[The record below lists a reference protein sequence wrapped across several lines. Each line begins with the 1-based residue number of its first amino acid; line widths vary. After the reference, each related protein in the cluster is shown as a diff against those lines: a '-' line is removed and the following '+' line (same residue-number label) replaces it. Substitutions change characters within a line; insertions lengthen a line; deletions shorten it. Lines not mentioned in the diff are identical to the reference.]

1 MMPSL
6 LAAALL
12 AAQPA
17 APPPPSQ
24 LGEIRMHLFY
34 EATGRLSRDI
44 SPPND
49 FSGWN
54 TIIGEG
60 SAEEY
65 ADDLVVV
72 VEVRTSGHH
81 FLETPLRI
89 VARGRNNRIIAQ
101 RRFATTLTSGA
112 GRAYRALWL
121 NDVGC
126 EGRVVVTASY
136 GSQSRSETLSL
147 DCGE

>member
-1 MMPSL
+1 MIR
-6 LAAALL
+6 ALL
-12 AAQPA
+12 ALLLSQPQPA
-17 APPPPSQ
+17 PVPPSE

-44 SPPND
+44 SPPNE

-65 ADDLVVV
+65 ADDLLVV
-72 VEVRTSGHH
+72 VEIRASGHH

-101 RRFATTLTSGA
+101 RRFASTLTSGA
-112 GRAYRALWL
+112 GRAYRPLWL
-121 NDVGC
+121 NGVGC
-126 EGRVVVTASY
+126 EGRIVVTASY
-136 GSQSRSETLSL
+136 GSRSRSETLSL

>member
-1 MMPSL
+1 MMASL
-6 LAAALL
+6 LAAFLA

-17 APPPPSQ
+17 AAPPSE

-44 SPPND
+44 SPPNE

-54 TIIGEG
+54 TIIGAG
-60 SAEEY
+60 DAEEY
-65 ADDLVVV
+65 ADDLLVV
-72 VEVRTSGHH
+72 VEIRTGGHH

-101 RRFATTLTSGA
+101 RRFDSTLTSEA
-112 GRAYRALWL
+112 GRAYRPLWL
-121 NDVGC
+121 NGVGC
-126 EGRVVVTASY
+126 AGRIVVTASY
-136 GSQSRSETLSL
+136 GSQSRSEALSL
-147 DCGE
+147 GCGE